1 MEHRRTKR
9 ARSTGARGEW
19 TEETMPQRVQRD
31 RRVLQVEVRF
41 EMSRLAAACMA
52 DAYEQVVPIARRSRL
67 AARRQCMP
75 ERPEGERQAEGS
87 ER

>member
-1 MEHRRTKR
+1 MR
-9 ARSTGARGEW
+9 
-19 TEETMPQRVQRD
+19 QRVQKD

-41 EMSRLAAACMA
+41 EMSRVAAACLA

-67 AARRQCMP
+67 AERRQCVP
-75 ERPEGERQAEGS
+75 ERLEGARQAEGS